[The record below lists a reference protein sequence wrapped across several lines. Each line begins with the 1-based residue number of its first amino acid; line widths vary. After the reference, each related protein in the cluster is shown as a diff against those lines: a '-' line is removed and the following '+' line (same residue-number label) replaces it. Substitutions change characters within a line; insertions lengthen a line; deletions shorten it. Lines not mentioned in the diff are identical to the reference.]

1 MKLTGT
7 NRPTTYNHTSLVNP
21 PFKRGSP
28 STVGKKTCMHAS
40 TLRFPTNKPT
50 NGFHPRE
57 TPSTKKCTIQ
67 LHTRNT
73 KTLHTT
79 PTHTQGGGPV
89 KKSYGGHSVGETPG
103 PIPNPE
109 AKTHSAHGTALAR
122 VWESRTP
129 PDNTTRED
137 LPAKTPEG
145 LRHLKQQHHKRT
157 PPGTTRHRNSQ
168 GNSRNNN
175 GGQLRTKM
183 IPCLTAT
190 PF

>member
-21 PFKRGSP
+21 SFKRGSP

-50 NGFHPRE
+50 TGFQPPKGNTKHQKTHHTTTYTQHQNTSHHP
-57 TPSTKKCTIQ
+57 P
-67 LHTRNT
+67 HTR
-73 KTLHTT
+73 
-79 PTHTQGGGPV
+79 GGPV

-145 LRHLKQQHHKRT
+145 LRHLKQHPPTQPPKT
-157 PPGTTRHRNSQ
+157 PGTQARHRA
-168 GNSRNNN
+168 SRLL
-175 GGQLRTKM
+175 GFKLSK
-183 IPCLTAT
+183 CLT
-190 PF
+190 